1 MRYTD
6 AADAYKKW
14 ERSDALGFPP
24 TSKMRYSLI
33 HSSYNKI
40 FRFGNSD

>member
-1 MRYTD
+1 MQCID

-14 ERSDALGFPP
+14 ERSDALASQQ

-33 HSSYNKI
+33 HSYNTML
-40 FRFGNSD
+40 